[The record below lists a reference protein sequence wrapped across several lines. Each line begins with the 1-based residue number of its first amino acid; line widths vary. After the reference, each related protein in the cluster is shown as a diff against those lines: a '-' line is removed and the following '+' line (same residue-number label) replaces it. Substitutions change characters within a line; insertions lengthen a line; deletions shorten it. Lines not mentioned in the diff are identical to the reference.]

1 MRDYLIFGIIFSLL
15 PFMLKKPFIGVLAY
29 TWVSLMNPHRLTYGA
44 AYSFPFAALI
54 TGVTLLGLFVSKEPK
69 RIPATPLI
77 FVLGLFAAWMT
88 LTGFFAFEPQRAWV
102 EWDRVMKTFF
112 MVFITICTIN
122 TQKRIQAFAWMVA
135 LSLGFYGLKGGL
147 FTLLSGGAYRVHG
160 PEDSYIGDNN
170 DMALALVVIVPL
182 LWYLQLQATRKW
194 LRYGLVATIGL
205 TVIAAA
211 GTYSRGALLGCSA
224 MLFFLWIKS
233 KSKLRTGAILLLI
246 LPLVYQIMPE
256 QWFNR
261 MDTID
266 HYKADSS
273 AMGRINSWHF
283 ATNLAENNLFGGGFR
298 TFTPR
303 MFQLYAPEPLNVHA
317 PHSIYFQV
325 LGEHGF
331 VGLALFLIFML
342 LAWRTGTRIIRF
354 CKGRAEL
361 KWASDLAA
369 LSQVS
374 IVGYAVGGAF
384 LTLAYYDLYYD
395 VVILLV
401 CLEKVLILAPRDK
414 ILPPCECDRPIPQRR
429 YDLDRIA

>member
-1 MRDYLIFGIIFSLL
+1 MRDYLVFGIIFLLL
-15 PFMLKKPFIGVLAY
+15 PFMLRRPFIGVLAF

-44 AYSFPFAALI
+44 AYSFPFAAVI
-54 TGVTLLGLFVSKEPK
+54 TGVTLLGLFASRDSK
-69 RIPATPLI
+69 RLPATPLI
-77 FVLGLFAAWMT
+77 FVLIIFSVWMT
-88 LTGFFAFEPQRAWV
+88 MTCFFAFEPTRAWS

-112 MVFITICTIN
+112 MVFITICLIN
-122 TQKRIQAFAWMVA
+122 TPERIKAFAWIVG

-160 PEDSYIGDNN
+160 PEDSYIADNN
-170 DMALALVVIVPL
+170 DMALALVMTVPV
-182 LWYLQLQATRKW
+182 LWYLQLQATRRW
-194 LRYGLVATIGL
+194 LRYGLITTIGL

-233 KSKLRTGAILLLI
+233 KSKIRTGVTLLLL
-246 LPLVYQIMPE
+246 LPLVYQVMPK
-256 QWFNR
+256 QWFDR

-266 HYKADSS
+266 HYQADSS

-303 MFQLYAPEPLNVHA
+303 IFQLYAPEPLNVHA

-331 VGLALFLIFML
+331 IGLALFLVFML
-342 LAWRTGTRIIRF
+342 LAWRTGTRILKF

-361 KWASDLAA
+361 KWASDLAS

-395 VVILLV
+395 IVVLLV
-401 CLEKVLILAPRDK
+401 CLEKLLLLTPQHQENKPDGQEIPTPRH
-414 ILPPCECDRPIPQRR
+414 LRAGDRV
-429 YDLDRIA
+429 A